1 MSNFV
6 SKKIKSDLKFVYSE
20 NNTISIIFS
29 NNEDLLGVAGEF
41 NNNIKELEKITETSI
56 YSRGNSIILKNDQK
70 KNEIVKNAISFLY
83 DQYIINGSIEKK
95 DIISSINKFMIDEK
109 NNSKENINFIIKTPK
124 KSVIPRSEKQK
135 NYVKALRDSDIII
148 SSGPAGTGKTFLAVA
163 VALTMLLDKKIER
176 IILSRPAVEAG
187 ERLGFLPGDMREK
200 VDPYLRPLYDS
211 LYDLLDF

>member
-1 MSNFV
+1 MSNSV

-29 NNEDLLGVAGEF
+29 KNEDLLGVAGEF
-41 NNNIKELEKITETSI
+41 NNNIKELEKISKTSI

-109 NNSKENINFIIKTPK
+109 ISNSQKNVEYIIKTPK

-135 NYVKALRDSDIII
+135 KYK
-148 SSGPAGTGKTFLAVA
+148 
-163 VALTMLLDKKIER
+163 
-176 IILSRPAVEAG
+176 
-187 ERLGFLPGDMREK
+187 RLWTNR
-200 VDPYLRPLYDS
+200 YIQ
-211 LYDLLDF
+211 